1 MALATD
7 DKHGPAGAGEPSRET
22 RPPYENMAGSG
33 FAETE
38 PETDTHPIRDD
49 LTALIDDGLT
59 FLEAELNFQKTRL
72 SFVLD
77 CIKKAAVFG
86 IVGIFLAILAAIGL
100 TVGLI
105 MCLTPYITAWG
116 ATAVVVGGLLAL
128 AYYCVTHVITKVKAI
143 SAAFKKNED
152 LPE

>member
-1 MALATD
+1 MTLATD
-7 DKHGPAGAGEPSRET
+7 DKNGPAGTDKSSHQAP
-22 RPPYENMAGSG
+22 PPYENMAGDRLDGSD
-33 FAETE
+33 
-38 PETDTHPIRDD
+38 PEADTHPIRDD

-72 SFVLD
+72 SFVVD
-77 CIKKAAVFG
+77 CIKKTAIFGVAA
-86 IVGIFLAILAAIGL
+86 IFLAILAAIGL
-100 TVGLI
+100 TIGLI

-128 AYYCVTHVITKVKAI
+128 AYYCVTHVVAKIKAI
-143 SAAFKKNED
+143 SAAFKKDED